1 MRILLVTNSI
11 DFILGR
17 IVIRSRKTFVLKTQV
32 ISSLNIH
39 RVYTHTRYFLG
50 DFSRKTCLFVRSAF
64 TELWV
69 FFLFFSPFFLSFFFF
84 FSLFLRNRRFQR
96 NRGIPKILARYYRG
110 RKFCEFLRLRFAEGR
125 KPRPRFISQ
134 TRFKSERIKI
144 TD

>member
-1 MRILLVTNSI
+1 MLRYNSTYFVKLKDNFARVFKDIFSRNKVNLNGDFMRILLVTNSI

-64 TELWV
+64 TEL
-69 FFLFFSPFFLSFFFF
+69 
-84 FSLFLRNRRFQR
+84 
-96 NRGIPKILARYYRG
+96 
-110 RKFCEFLRLRFAEGR
+110 
-125 KPRPRFISQ
+125 
-134 TRFKSERIKI
+134 
-144 TD
+144 